1 MQNDEEIIKKYADM
15 VYRMAFAH
23 VRSHSDADDIF
34 QEVFLRY
41 VKKHP
46 QFENEEHEKRW
57 FLKVTANCAKSY
69 LTSAWMRYFVPLEEE
84 IFQEPE
90 ENRLSEALLQL
101 PPKYRDVVHLHYYEG
116 YKTEEIAEILRRKPD
131 TIRKQLSRARDML
144 KKILEEEFL

>member
-116 YKTEEIAEILRRKPD
+116 YKTEEIAEILGRKPD